1 MATKLQHKFIKKLE
15 TEPFSQQTA
24 TRKLNAALKAKICGP
39 RGFFPKN
46 SLFFFTHNFFCSEN
60 LQLVSLFNSYST
72 SAMLLLYIVIF

>member
-39 RGFFPKN
+39 RGFFAKN
-46 SLFFFTHNFFCSEN
+46 SLFFCSEN

-72 SAMLLLYIVIF
+72 SAMLLLYIVLF

>member
-39 RGFFPKN
+39 RGFF
-46 SLFFFTHNFFCSEN
+46 
-60 LQLVSLFNSYST
+60 
-72 SAMLLLYIVIF
+72 A